1 MTRSL
6 SVIGA
11 PSSAGAYAPGQEKA
25 PEVWRRH
32 GLLERLTSAGR
43 RVSDRG
49 DANRFRW
56 RTDPRA
62 PTAMNAVEVAEAAR
76 GVADRVAEALE
87 ADDDVLVLGGDCTVE
102 LGSMAAALRRN
113 TSVALVYIDLDAD
126 LKVPATGEGA
136 IDWMG
141 VAHLLDA
148 EGCLDELATLGPRRP
163 MLSGTD
169 VLLFAQ
175 DNITTSEAAIIATAG
190 VTVETLKSVH
200 RDPVA
205 AARRAI
211 DWASEHDEIW
221 VHVDID
227 VLSWVDFPIAEN
239 SRRRDGLTLDELG
252 SVLREL
258 VADSRWRGLTI
269 CEVNPDHAPDEAE
282 SFAQLVATMGEIF
295 AISERR

>member
-1 MTRSL
+1 MPRSL

-25 PEVWRRH
+25 PEAWRRY
-32 GLLERLTSAGR
+32 GLLDELAGAGR
-43 RVSDRG
+43 RVLDRG
-49 DANRFRW
+49 DANGFRW
-56 RTDPRA
+56 RADPSQPA
-62 PTAMNAVEVAEAAR
+62 AMNAVEVAGAAR
-76 GVADRVAEALE
+76 GVTDRVAKALD

-102 LGSMAAALRRN
+102 LGSMAAALRRDR
-113 TSVALVYIDLDAD
+113 SIALVYIDLDAD

-148 EGCLDELATLGPRRP
+148 DGCLDELATLGPRRP
-163 MLSGTD
+163 MLSGRD

-175 DNITTSEAAIIATAG
+175 DNITDSEAAIVATAS
-190 VTVETLKSVH
+190 VTVETLEGVH

-211 DWASEHDEIW
+211 QWASGHDEMW
-221 VHVDID
+221 VHVDVD

-239 SRRRDGLTLDELG
+239 SRRRDGLTLDELA

-258 VADSRWRGLTI
+258 VAGPKWRGLTM
-269 CEVNPDHAPDEAE
+269 CEVNPDHAPDEAA

-295 AISERR
+295 TVSE